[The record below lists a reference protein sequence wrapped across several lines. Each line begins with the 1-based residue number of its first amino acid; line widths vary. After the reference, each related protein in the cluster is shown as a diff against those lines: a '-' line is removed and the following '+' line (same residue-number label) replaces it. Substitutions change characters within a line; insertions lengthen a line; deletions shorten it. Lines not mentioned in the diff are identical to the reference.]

1 MVVVPP
7 AVREALAAH
16 ARAELPN
23 EMCGL
28 LLSRDGVA
36 ERFEPARNRLA
47 SPYRFEMEVDP
58 ELWFV
63 EDDGYTLAVVHS
75 HPSTEPKPSKTD
87 VANIG
92 LWAGRPYLIYAVAHD
107 ELAAWQF
114 VDGAFEPLE
123 LGA

>member
-7 AVREALAAH
+7 AVREAIAEH
-16 ARAELPN
+16 GRAELPN

-28 LLSRDGVA
+28 LLLRDGVA

-63 EDDGYTLAVVHS
+63 EDEGYTLAVVHS
-75 HPSTEPKPSKTD
+75 HPSTEPRPSKTD

-92 LWAGRPYLIYAVAHD
+92 LWEGRPYLIYAVAFD
-107 ELAAWQF
+107 ELAAWRF
-114 VDGAFEPLE
+114 VDGAFEPLAV
-123 LGA
+123 G

>member
-7 AVREALAAH
+7 EVREAIAAH
-16 ARAELPN
+16 GRAELPN

-28 LLSRDGVA
+28 LLLRDGVA
-36 ERFEPARNRLA
+36 ERFEPARNTLA
-47 SPYRFEMEVDP
+47 SPYRFEMEIDP

-75 HPSTEPKPSKTD
+75 HPSTEPKPSQTD

-92 LWAGRPYLIYAVAHD
+92 LWEGRPYLIYSVARD
-107 ELAAWQF
+107 ELAAWRF
-114 VDGAFEPLE
+114 VDGAFQQLE
-123 LGA
+123 LS

>member
-1 MVVVPP
+1 
-7 AVREALAAH
+7 VREAIAAH
-16 ARAELPN
+16 GRAELPN

-28 LLSRDGVA
+28 LLLRDSVA

-63 EDDGYTLAVVHS
+63 EDEGYTLAVVHS
-75 HPSTEPKPSKTD
+75 HPSTEPKPSQTD

-92 LWAGRPYLIYAVAHD
+92 LWEGRPYLIYGVAFD
-107 ELAAWQF
+107 QLTAWRF

-123 LGA
+123 LG

>member
-1 MVVVPP
+1 MVVPP
-7 AVREALAAH
+7 EVREVLAAH

-28 LLSRDGVA
+28 LLLRDGVA

-63 EDDGYTLAVVHS
+63 EDEGYTLAVVHS

-92 LWAGRPYLIYAVAHD
+92 LWAGRPYLIYAVAFD
-107 ELAAWQF
+107 ELAAWKF
-114 VDGAFEPLE
+114 VDGTFEPLE
-123 LGA
+123 LG

>member
-1 MVVVPP
+1 MVVIPP
-7 AVREALAAH
+7 DVREALAAR

-28 LLSRDGVA
+28 LLLRDDVA
-36 ERFEPARNRLA
+36 ERFEPGRNTLS
-47 SPYRFEMEVDP
+47 SPYRFEMEIDP
-58 ELWFV
+58 ELWFL
-63 EDDGYTLAVVHS
+63 EDEGYTLAVVHS

-92 LWAGRPYLIYAVAHD
+92 LWAARPYLIYSVARD
-107 ELAAWQF
+107 ELAAWMF

-123 LGA
+123 LG